1 MTHSGTISLFLN
13 DFKIQRL
20 ERINMQLLVFQP
32 FSDFTVIQRRYD
44 HELGESK
51 ISGTKPIKKIVFS
64 QILVMPPFQRMGL
77 GSTLLEN
84 IYAHYNTANVLEITM
99 EDPSPECQRVRDF
112 IDAKNCTSL
121 PEFGR
126 DFVNKGWDD

>member
-1 MTHSGTISLFLN
+1 
-13 DFKIQRL
+13 
-20 ERINMQLLVFQP
+20 MQLLVFQP

-44 HELGESK
+44 HELGKSK
-51 ISGTKPIKKIVFS
+51 IFGTKPIKTIIFS

>member
-1 MTHSGTISLFLN
+1 MS
-13 DFKIQRL
+13 Q
-20 ERINMQLLVFQP
+20 
-32 FSDFTVIQRRYD
+32 
-44 HELGESK
+44 SK
-51 ISGTKPIKKIVFS
+51 NYNFS
-64 QILVMPPFQRMGL
+64 QILVMPPFQRIGL

-126 DFVNKGWDD
+126 DFVNKGWVWSVLTEYNGGLGWHPCMYTAARDKFKINKKQARRIYEILRLKFTPKV

>member
-1 MTHSGTISLFLN
+1 
-13 DFKIQRL
+13 
-20 ERINMQLLVFQP
+20 
-32 FSDFTVIQRRYD
+32 
-44 HELGESK
+44 
-51 ISGTKPIKKIVFS
+51 
-64 QILVMPPFQRMGL
+64 MPPFQRMGL

-84 IYAHYNTANVLEITM
+84 IYGHYNTADVLEITM

-126 DFVNKGWDD
+126 DFVNKGWNMIIYIKSSNVNF